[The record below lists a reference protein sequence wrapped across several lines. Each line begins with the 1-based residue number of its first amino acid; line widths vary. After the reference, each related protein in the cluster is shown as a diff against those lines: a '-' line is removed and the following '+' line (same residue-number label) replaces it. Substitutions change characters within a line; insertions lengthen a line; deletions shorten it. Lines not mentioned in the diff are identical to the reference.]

1 MPAPA
6 VIRSALE
13 AKSRR
18 ISEALLQQSDDDH
31 HYQIL
36 PEVRES
42 VIFGDHDLLADPP
55 FPAWTWSLAG
65 TC

>member
-1 MPAPA
+1 M
-6 VIRSALE
+6 
-13 AKSRR
+13 
-18 ISEALLQQSDDDH
+18 QSDDDH

-42 VIFGDHDLLADPP
+42 VIFGDHDCWRIRR